1 MTEHAVPHKQL
12 AEVNQTRP
20 SPAPL
25 LVSTPEMLNKTPFTH
40 LRVMVCNASLL
51 SSVLTHSQKFFH
63 FSKLPEFSLLG
74 LV

>member
-1 MTEHAVPHKQL
+1 MTEHPVQQKQL
-12 AEVNQTRP
+12 AEFNQTRP

-25 LVSTPEMLNKTPFTH
+25 LVSTPKVLNKTPFTH
-40 LRVMVCNASLL
+40 LCVMVCNANLL

-74 LV
+74 LI